1 MKQYI
6 RSAHVL
12 HQQARQRYNS
22 KLSDFEVIVEQE
34 KEIRYYREKIRLL
47 EEQLNKKRVSASE
60 NEQSVLNILNE
71 AIELLFY
78 IDINTEMPRSYLHQ
92 AMENL
97 KAFRESNYTKYV
109 DWKTVKVDD

>member
-1 MKQYI
+1 MENQELYEAAKKRY
-6 RSAHVL
+6 RSFPYDISNV
-12 HQQARQRYNS
+12 
-22 KLSDFEVIVEQE
+22 DCIVALE
-34 KEIRYYREKIRLL
+34 KEIRFYREKIKRL
-47 EEQLNKKRVSASE
+47 EDQLAKKRGNASE
-60 NEQSVLNILNE
+60 NEQSVFNILNE
-71 AIELLFY
+71 AIELLFE